1 MFRVT
6 RGAFG
11 DKERSMSSSAKSTAA
26 PLTFEAFWRWLQDHR
41 NCLLHVGSSDVML
54 MDNELL
60 HWDFFEEEDGTAVV
74 QAIVGKSL
82 VGEVI
87 IERADILFVQASPDL
102 EQPGSQAW
110 NFELIGGSRE
120 ENYPL
125 FSFLVTH
132 GMEGAQGHQQLKH

>member
-6 RGAFG
+6 RGVFG
-11 DKERSMSSSAKSTAA
+11 DKERAMSSSAKSTAA

-41 NCLLHVGSSDVML
+41 NCVLRVGTSDVML

-60 HWDFFEEEDGTAVV
+60 HWDFFEEEDGTAV
-74 QAIVGKSL
+74 
-82 VGEVI
+82 
-87 IERADILFVQASPDL
+87 VQASPDL